1 MADIKP
7 LRGMK
12 DITPGEVGTWQLAEA
27 SIRKIFS
34 SYGYQEI
41 RFPLVEKTS
50 LFNRSIGQTTDIVS
64 KEMYIFEDRKGEN
77 IALRPEGTASC
88 VRASISNNL
97 LRTESP
103 RLWYM
108 GPMFRYERPQ
118 KGRSRQFHQSSLEAY
133 GVSHPYIEAE
143 LISVCARLWKELKI
157 NKELTLEINTLGNSD
172 SRKKYKEALKEYF
185 ERYKNDLDK
194 NSLRQLTDNP
204 LRILDSKLDSVRK
217 LLAEAPDIRDFI
229 DEESKEHFDLL
240 LNTLDEL
247 KVNILLNNKLVR
259 GLDYYEKT
267 VFEWKSNLI
276 GAQDTICAG
285 GRYDNLVEELGGKP
299 CPGVGFSIGME
310 RLILLLEDKKNTL
323 YKPTSLDVFFVCL
336 TEESIPIA
344 IKYSEEIRE
353 KIRNLNLKINF
364 GLESASSQFKRADNS
379 GAEVTLILGEE
390 ELKNNSISFKEL
402 RKESSQ
408 VTLTL
413 EEVIERFKKM
423 RA

>member
-172 SRKKYKEALKEYF
+172 SRKKYKVALKEYF

-240 LNTLDEL
+240 LKTLDEL
-247 KVNILLNNKLVR
+247 KVNFLLNNKLVR

>member
-12 DITPGEVGTWQLAEA
+12 DITPDEVGAWQLAES

-50 LFNRSIGQTTDIVS
+50 LFKRSIGQTTDIVS

-88 VRASISNNL
+88 VRAAISNNL

-143 LISVCARLWKELKI
+143 LISVCERLWKELKI
-157 NKELTLEINTLGNSD
+157 SQELTLEINTLGNLD
-172 SRKKYKEALKEYF
+172 CRKKYKQALKEYF
-185 ERYKNDLDK
+185 VKYKKDLDK
-194 NSLRQLTDNP
+194 NSLRQLKDNP
-204 LRILDSKLDSVRK
+204 LRILDSKLDNVRK
-217 LLAEAPDIRDFI
+217 LLTEAPDIKDFI
-229 DEESKEHFDLL
+229 DEESKDHFDLL
-240 LNTLDEL
+240 LKNLDEL
-247 KVNILLNNKLVR
+247 KIKFDVNNKLVR
-259 GLDYYEKT
+259 GLDYYGKT
-267 VFEWKSNLI
+267 VFEWKSNTI

-285 GRYDNLVEELGGKP
+285 GRYDHLVEELGGKP

-323 YKPTSLDVFFVCL
+323 YRPTSLDVFFVCL
-336 TEESIPIA
+336 TEETIPIA
-344 IKYSEEIRE
+344 IKYSEEIRG
-353 KIRNLNLKINF
+353 KITNLNLKINF
-364 GLESASSQFKRADNS
+364 GLQSASSQFKRADNS
-379 GAEVTLILGEE
+379 GAEVALILGEE
-390 ELKNNSISFKEL
+390 ELKNKSISFKEL
-402 RKESSQ
+402 RKECSQ
-408 VTLTL
+408 ETLTL
-413 EEVIERFKKM
+413 EEVIERFKEM

>member
-1 MADIKP
+1 MD
-7 LRGMK
+7 
-12 DITPGEVGTWQLAEA
+12 D
-27 SIRKIFS
+27 
-34 SYGYQEI
+34 
-41 RFPLVEKTS
+41 
-50 LFNRSIGQTTDIVS
+50 
-64 KEMYIFEDRKGEN
+64 
-77 IALRPEGTASC
+77 
-88 VRASISNNL
+88 
-97 LRTESP
+97 
-103 RLWYM
+103 
-108 GPMFRYERPQ
+108 
-118 KGRSRQFHQSSLEAY
+118 
-133 GVSHPYIEAE
+133 
-143 LISVCARLWKELKI
+143 
-157 NKELTLEINTLGNSD
+157 
-172 SRKKYKEALKEYF
+172 
-185 ERYKNDLDK
+185 
-194 NSLRQLTDNP
+194 
-204 LRILDSKLDSVRK
+204 
-217 LLAEAPDIRDFI
+217 
-229 DEESKEHFDLL
+229 
-240 LNTLDEL
+240 L
-247 KVNILLNNKLVR
+247 KVNFLLNNKLVR